1 MSPRDFLRIGKV
13 LKSNEEPLTEAQ
25 VKHRDRSYIIQ
36 KLNKSVQLLQ
46 GEEKKKKVVRSD
58 YLSMYQKQGT
68 MADPE

>member
-13 LKSNEEPLTEAQ
+13 LKNHEEPLTEAQ

-58 YLSMYQKQGT
+58 YLKTYEK
-68 MADPE
+68 